1 MVRNSEQSCLFSRAY
16 PLLMIAP
23 SLDFP
28 AKEAIMTEY
37 LGRLRGPEN
46 DSFRPVLF
54 TATPERTLSI
64 PKSRWRC
71 STSRNGS
78 TIQQ

>member
-1 MVRNSEQSCLFSRAY
+1 
-16 PLLMIAP
+16 
-23 SLDFP
+23 
-28 AKEAIMTEY
+28 MTEY